1 MGISNFHTWVD
12 ARFDA
17 AQAVDPKAVI
27 ATDHLLIDLNSLV
40 HGAARKAK
48 NDREA
53 VKRCVQKLD
62 GLLHPARPGATFR
75 PRLSVGLFSDGPA
88 PLAKLVTQRKR
99 RLAGRCAA
107 RADGCDDAPPGGFD
121 SLAISPGTAF
131 QRDLAAALKAW
142 ARKRA
147 SSAAGFPRRVVVSDS
162 DVVGEG
168 ELKAMEYVDAL
179 GPDAD
184 VVVCAEFNHWFGW
197 S

>member
-62 GLLHPARPGATFR
+62 GLL
-75 PRLSVGLFSDGPA
+75 S
-88 PLAKLVTQRKR
+88 
-99 RLAGRCAA
+99 
-107 RADGCDDAPPGGFD
+107 APP
-121 SLAISPGTAF
+121 
-131 QRDLAAALKAW
+131 
-142 ARKRA
+142 
-147 SSAAGFPRRVVVSDS
+147 
-162 DVVGEG
+162 
-168 ELKAMEYVDAL
+168 
-179 GPDAD
+179 
-184 VVVCAEFNHWFGW
+184 
-197 S
+197 